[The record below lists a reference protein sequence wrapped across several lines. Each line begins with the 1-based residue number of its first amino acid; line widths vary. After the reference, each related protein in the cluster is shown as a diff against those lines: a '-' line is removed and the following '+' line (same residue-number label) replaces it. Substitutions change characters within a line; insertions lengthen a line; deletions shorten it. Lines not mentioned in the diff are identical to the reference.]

1 MKKTLLAAALLA
13 GYAGAASAQ
22 SSVTLYG
29 VVDIGLNY
37 QMIKPGKAAA
47 NVNSADKTNSQFGLA
62 SGQQSGSRWGL
73 KGVEDLGNGL
83 KANFVYES
91 AVNATNGSGNDNFA
105 RQSTL
110 GLTSSSW
117 GAVDLGRRTA
127 PSTQAFSGID
137 PFSAGYGTAA
147 TTATIGTNFY
157 RLSNMVM
164 YSTPS
169 MSGFS
174 ANVGYSFDTGLST
187 GGTTPR
193 ATPSFGNGY
202 KTKAV
207 SVGLRYANGPI
218 LAAAT
223 YDTFNSNGYR
233 GPEASATAKPG
244 NVNIWAVGA
253 TYNLKVV
260 KLHAAY
266 SQATGGVLNN
276 QSTIRSVETGGDT
289 NSGGALQFIS
299 GARTSSWMAGLSA
312 PVGAAGS
319 VFGSVQQK
327 IVGGSLK
334 DLETANEL
342 IASIG
347 YTYSMSKRT
356 NVYAYY
362 SYVDN
367 AAMIKDASVNTIG
380 LGLRHLF

>member
-1 MKKTLLAAALLA
+1 MKKTLLAVALLA

-22 SSVTLYG
+22 SKVTLYG

-47 NVNSADKTNSQFGLA
+47 DLNSADKTNSQFGLA
-62 SGQQSGSRWGL
+62 SGQQSSSRWGL

-91 AVNATNGSGNDNFA
+91 GITANTGASTNFT

-110 GLTSSSW
+110 GLTSTSW
-117 GAVDLGRRTA
+117 GAIDLGRRSA

-137 PFSAGYGTAA
+137 PFAASFGTAS
-147 TTATIGTNFY
+147 TTTVIGTNFY

-174 ANVGYSFDTGLST
+174 ANVGYSFDTGL
-187 GGTTPR
+187 TTEGAPV
-193 ATPSFGNGY
+193 AKPSFGNGY

-218 LAAAT
+218 LASAT
-223 YDTFNSNGYR
+223 YDSFNSNGFR
-233 GPEASATAKPG
+233 GAEKDASEKPG
-244 NVNIWAVGA
+244 NVNIWAVGG
-253 TYNLKVV
+253 TYDFKVV
-260 KLHAAY
+260 KVHAAY
-266 SQATGGVLNN
+266 SQSTGGVLNN
-276 QSTIRSVETGGDT
+276 LSTITSVADGGDT
-289 NSGGALQFIS
+289 NAKGNLQFYPGS
-299 GARTSSWMAGLSA
+299 RTSSWMAGLSA
-312 PVGAAGS
+312 PVGAAGK

-334 DLETANEL
+334 DLQTANEL
-342 IASIG
+342 VASIG

-367 AAMIKDASVNTIG
+367 AAMVQDASVNTIG

>member
-1 MKKTLLAAALLA
+1 
-13 GYAGAASAQ
+13 
-22 SSVTLYG
+22 
-29 VVDIGLNY
+29 
-37 QMIKPGKAAA
+37 
-47 NVNSADKTNSQFGLA
+47 LA

-91 AVNATNGSGNDNFA
+91 GVNVINGSGNNGFE

-110 GLTSSSW
+110 GLTSTSW
-117 GAVDLGRRTA
+117 GAVDLGRRSA

-137 PFSAGYGTAA
+137 PFAAGYGTAS
-147 TTATIGTNFY
+147 TTAVIGTNFY

-187 GGTTPR
+187 GGTTPA

-207 SVGLRYANGPI
+207 SVGLRYANGPV
-218 LAAAT
+218 LVAAT

-233 GPEASATAKPG
+233 GPENKATAKPG
-244 NVNIWAVGA
+244 NVNIWAVGG

-266 SQATGGVLNN
+266 SQSTGGILNN
-276 QSTIRSVETGGDT
+276 ASTIRSVATGGDT
-289 NSGGALQFIS
+289 NTGGALQFIS

-367 AAMIKDASVNTIG
+367 AAMVKDASVNTIG

>member
-1 MKKTLLAAALLA
+1 
-13 GYAGAASAQ
+13 
-22 SSVTLYG
+22 
-29 VVDIGLNY
+29 
-37 QMIKPGKAAA
+37 MIKPGKAAA

-91 AVNATNGSGNDNFA
+91 GVNATNGSGNNGFE

-110 GLTSSSW
+110 GLTSTSW

-137 PFSAGYGTAA
+137 PFAAGYGTAS
-147 TTATIGTNFY
+147 TTAVIGTNFY

-187 GGTTPR
+187 GGTTP
-193 ATPSFGNGY
+193 TTNPTNFGNGY

-207 SVGLRYANGPI
+207 SVGLRYANGPV
-218 LAAAT
+218 LVAAT
-223 YDTFNSNGYR
+223 YDSFNSNGYR
-233 GPEASATAKPG
+233 GNGKDNRPNGVNQTPKDKPG
-244 NVNIWAVGA
+244 NVNIWAVGG

-266 SQATGGVLNN
+266 SQSTGGILNN

-289 NSGGALQFIS
+289 NTGGALQFIS

-327 IVGGSLK
+327 IAGGSLK
-334 DLETANEL
+334 TTKVPTANEL

-367 AAMIKDASVNTIG
+367 AAMIQDASVNTVG